1 MLKEQRHCAI
11 LDELNKSGYA
21 SIPALSAA
29 LHISRSTIRR
39 DILDLEAMG
48 KLRRTRGGAAAF
60 EQRPAD
66 EPSFDARQISEQ
78 DEKQRI
84 AMAALSLVKPNE
96 TLILSGGTT
105 VHEFARTLN
114 SVSPLYVATTDLMSA
129 VDLSKFLNVELTI
142 IGGTVRHRHYNVV
155 GYFTESMIRQI
166 HADKAFVGV
175 DAIDFDI
182 GLMNFSSE
190 DITVNRMIM
199 EASKQVIILCDH
211 TKFSAIAFAN
221 ICAFNE
227 IDILITGKEAAPE
240 NVRRLEEMGITV
252 LLV

>member
-1 MLKEQRHCAI
+1 MLKEQRYSAI
-11 LDELNKSGYA
+11 LDELKKSGYV
-21 SIPALSAA
+21 SIPALSMK
-29 LHISRSTIRR
+29 LNISKSTIRR
-39 DILDLEAMG
+39 DILDLEEAG
-48 KLRRTRGGAAAF
+48 KLRRTRGGAVSFDEHTA
-60 EQRPAD
+60 E
-66 EPSFDARQISEQ
+66 EPSFDARQITEH

-84 AMAALSLVKPNE
+84 ANAALSLVKPNE

-105 VHEFARTLN
+105 VHEFAKTLH
-114 SVSPLYVATTDLMSA
+114 SVSPLYVAVADLMSA
-129 VDLSKFLNVELTI
+129 VDLSKFTNIELTI

-166 HADKAFVGV
+166 HADKAFIGV

-199 EASKQVIILCDH
+199 DASKQVIVLCDH

-221 ICAFNE
+221 ICTFNE
-227 IDILITGKEAAPE
+227 IDVLITGKETAPE
-240 NVRRLEEMGITV
+240 NVKRLEDMGITV
-252 LLV
+252 ILV